1 MGRRLD
7 DRATAEIFFP
17 SPYRKV
23 SDHSQFASHWAAVA
37 TKRLAVLCVG
47 VHARFLSFLFR
58 SAAFLV
64 RALAAAFDALVA
76 ISLRRSADSFLALP
90 MPRLVQS
97 ALRTPVE
104 RPRFGHLPRCQPP
117 GNGNLSKKRLQS
129 LESYSPQDPLR
140 MLWTGS
146 QSSCR
151 QSLSLK

>member
-64 RALAAAFDALVA
+64 RALAAAFDAFVA
-76 ISLRRSADSFLALP
+76 ISLRRSGDIRAFLILLP
-90 MPRLVQS
+90 GILGM
-97 ALRTPVE
+97 AI
-104 RPRFGHLPRCQPP
+104 PRCSAFYALVCALTDSHFLCRD
-117 GNGNLSKKRLQS
+117 NLCILC
-129 LESYSPQDPLR
+129 PN
-140 MLWTGS
+140 
-146 QSSCR
+146 
-151 QSLSLK
+151 